1 MFKLCFITIVQLYF
15 AGCWGHLANTGFII
29 HDHFTLRSDSFVS
42 RLLSWMIPLDVVHK
56 VPLLTIGRVTI
67 NTLKFFDT
75 IMYLLVSKK
84 CASPSET
91 FPTGITREISL
102 SFVYNVDVI

>member
-1 MFKLCFITIVQLYF
+1 MV
-15 AGCWGHLANTGFII
+15 
-29 HDHFTLRSDSFVS
+29 
-42 RLLSWMIPLDVVHK
+42 PLDVVHK
-56 VPLLTIGRVTI
+56 VPLLTIGRVAI
-67 NTLKFFDT
+67 NTVELFDT
-75 IMYLLVSKK
+75 IMYLLVSKE